1 MPHPAPDFDALVD
14 ARATSLL
21 RLALLLTGRRP
32 DAEDLLQSALL
43 RAYTQRARVLA
54 ADAPGA
60 YLRRILVN
68 EHLRAVARPRPI
80 PVAEVDPG
88 HVDPQLPEE
97 RDAVW
102 RLLATLPRQQR
113 AVLVLR
119 YYEGLADAEIGEVLG
134 IRPGTVRST
143 AHRGL
148 IALRTQL
155 TAAPEGA
162 AP

>member
-1 MPHPAPDFDALVD
+1 MPHLAPDFDALVD
-14 ARATSLL
+14 ARATSLM
-21 RLALLLTGRRP
+21 RLALLLTGNRA
-32 DAEDLLQSALL
+32 DAEDLLQTALL

-54 ADAPGA
+54 AGAPSA

-68 EHLRAVARPRPI
+68 EHLRAGARPRPI
-80 PVAEVDPG
+80 PVADVDPG
-88 HVDPQLPEE
+88 VVDARSPEE

-119 YYEGLADAEIGEVLG
+119 YYEDLPDTEIGEVLG

-148 IALRTQL
+148 IALRTRL
-155 TAAPEGA
+155 ATTSEGA